1 MFAGWSWSNP
11 RSKITY
17 HKRCCCPTWVRRQ
30 INMEFAKVSRKYC
43 NILFRQD
50 GCFRG
55 STAELLCVTG
65 DATACE
71 QVAGAMP
78 FLTSNRFQI
87 EEIERE
93 RNIKSKHWKTVA
105 SESPWATQRFLYPLQ
120 SWRIMAET
128 LAWRSLGWRSM
139 LSWLNAA
146 R

>member
-1 MFAGWSWSNP
+1 
-11 RSKITY
+11 
-17 HKRCCCPTWVRRQ
+17 
-30 INMEFAKVSRKYC
+30 MEFAKVSRKYC

-93 RNIKSKHWKTVA
+93 REKYQIKTLENRRFRVSMSDTKILVPIAVLEDHGRNLGLEIFGLEIYALVVERCKVA
-105 SESPWATQRFLYPLQ
+105 P
-120 SWRIMAET
+120 
-128 LAWRSLGWRSM
+128 
-139 LSWLNAA
+139 
-146 R
+146 